1 MASLWTCWDLSGS
14 FRDLDWGCKL
24 SLARETSARSG
35 RRRLTR
41 SAAMTGPSWWPWRRW
56 RWARRSFDKNN
67 NSFVCWDFGIIR
79 DVCWSE
85 DINGVSVVP
94 PDFKWELTS
103 DLIGPGPQYNPLIGW
118 IICETLPGRYQLRI
132 RGSGTITLYY
142 RVSHKIPLNTANFLG
157 CFHVLSPWYNDSF
170 ILGGTSVRIKLNSG
184 S

>member
-94 PDFKWELTS
+94 PDFKWELTRH
-103 DLIGPGPQYNPLIGW
+103 LIGPGPQIKASDWLNNLWNITGSLSVADPRIWNHY
-118 IICETLPGRYQLRI
+118 IILQG
-132 RGSGTITLYY
+132 
-142 RVSHKIPLNTANFLG
+142 VSQNTPQY
-157 CFHVLSPWYNDSF
+157 C
-170 ILGGTSVRIKLNSG
+170 
-184 S
+184 